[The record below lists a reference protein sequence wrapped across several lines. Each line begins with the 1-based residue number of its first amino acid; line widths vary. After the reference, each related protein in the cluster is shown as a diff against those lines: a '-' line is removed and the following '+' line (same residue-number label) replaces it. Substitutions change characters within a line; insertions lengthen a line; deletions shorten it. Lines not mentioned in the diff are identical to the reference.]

1 MRKLKRDLEAAQA
14 KVHTLTSQLSTN
26 VSNMSLLWFG
36 LTFCCFVLWNGFQKR
51 VTRDLCLNDSFI
63 LHVIII
69 INILLLWLFW
79 IKLIFIAE
87 ISWNRRKW
95 GLQGCLKVFWS
106 VYFFCRQF
114 METATTDLSFY
125 FEIFLNIK
133 MWCNHDTSGINDGF
147 VSECE

>member
-26 VSNMSLLWFG
+26 VSILSLLWFG
-36 LTFCCFVLWNGFQKR
+36 LTFCCLVLWNGFQKR
-51 VTRDLCLNDSFI
+51 VTSDLCLKDSFI

-95 GLQGCLKVFWS
+95 GLQGCLKVFE
-106 VYFFCRQF
+106 VF
-114 METATTDLSFY
+114 
-125 FEIFLNIK
+125 IFLQAVYGNCNNGSFFLFWNIFK
-133 MWCNHDTSGINDGF
+133 YQNVM
-147 VSECE
+147 

>member
-26 VSNMSLLWFG
+26 VSILSLLWFG
-36 LTFCCFVLWNGFQKR
+36 LTFCCLVLWNGFQKR
-51 VTRDLCLNDSFI
+51 VTSDLCLKDSFI

-95 GLQGCLKVFWS
+95 GLQGCLKVFE
-106 VYFFCRQF
+106 VF
-114 METATTDLSFY
+114 
-125 FEIFLNIK
+125 IFLQAVYGNCNNGSIFLFWNILK
-133 MWCNHDTSGINDGF
+133 YQNVM
-147 VSECE
+147 